1 MYDPRIFMIDAT
13 NRERKSR
20 KDLRRV
26 LICLTLILAG
36 CESVPRKVAIDDP
49 RIQPLL
55 REAASFDRPSYG
67 FTPIS
72 RTAEV
77 RWESKPTKKYDA
89 MLHFDSKTSRTIAFR
104 KAGTGWKWIGEQE
117 IFPGPKLY
125 KTVDGT
131 FPEHICLNYEVEPI
145 SGFPTNQLNITYL
158 GEDSRLV
165 SRPSL
170 SLADVRPILK
180 EWGY

>member
-1 MYDPRIFMIDAT
+1 MIGSLFAINSAKAKRRSVNRIKRSVIYIT
-13 NRERKSR
+13 
-20 KDLRRV
+20 LV
-26 LICLTLILAG
+26 LAACGSI
-36 CESVPRKVAIDDP
+36 PRKVALDDP

-55 REAASFDRPSYG
+55 KAAASFDRTSQG

-72 RTAEV
+72 KTAEV

-104 KAGTGWKWIGEQE
+104 KSGTGWRWIGEQE
-117 IFPGPKLY
+117 IFPGPKQY
-125 KTVDGT
+125 KTVDGM
-131 FPEHICLNYEVEPI
+131 FSEHVCLNYDIESI
-145 SGFPTNQLNITYL
+145 SGFPTNQLSVTYL
-158 GEDSRLV
+158 GQDSRLAN
-165 SRPSL
+165 RPTL